1 MPDTDA
7 PLDLTPIAARDAD
20 CRAHDWRCRDVDH
33 ADRRALLEEVGRLRA
48 ELADL
53 SEHVDFR
60 LRMAQEREAPYVSQW
75 RRETGKPNTLP
86 DYGDLLR
93 WVIGKNEAFHHLAA
107 AARRHARALREW
119 DADTNVLPLP
129 SECASGACGF
139 PPDSSGSPCGSAQHI
154 GNEWDHAEAHFLAT
168 VDTLG
173 EPVP

>member
-1 MPDTDA
+1 MGVARPQPHSHA
-7 PLDLTPIAARDAD
+7 PLGITSSG
-20 CRAHDWRCRDVDH
+20 
-33 ADRRALLEEVGRLRA
+33 VGMYL
-48 ELADL
+48 
-53 SEHVDFR
+53 
-60 LRMAQEREAPYVSQW
+60 
-75 RRETGKPNTLP
+75 
-86 DYGDLLR
+86 
-93 WVIGKNEAFHHLAA
+93 GKNEAFHHLAA

-154 GNEWDHAEAHFLAT
+154 GNEWDHAEARFLAT